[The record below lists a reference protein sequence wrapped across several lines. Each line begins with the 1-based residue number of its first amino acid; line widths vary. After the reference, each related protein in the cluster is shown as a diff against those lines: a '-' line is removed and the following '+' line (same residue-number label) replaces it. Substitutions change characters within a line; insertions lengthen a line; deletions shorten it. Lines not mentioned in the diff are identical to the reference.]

1 MNMLETYCSIVAVL
15 RYSSH
20 NSCLCCYQRYLVTI
34 YTCMCLCRSI
44 KPWVHYVPFQ
54 SGQQAVPSL
63 LEVVKKLQANDT
75 LALQIAQAGQS
86 FAAK

>member
-1 MNMLETYCSIVAVL
+1 
-15 RYSSH
+15 
-20 NSCLCCYQRYLVTI
+20 
-34 YTCMCLCRSI
+34 MCLFRSI

-63 LEVVKKLQANDT
+63 LEAVQQLRANDT